1 MNESPDMR
9 PLSEREL
16 ADLQLWQRKM
26 VWSFAFATVLLV
38 VALAVQLTVGLPR
51 SVEVVVGVLWMGL
64 VAYGIVVQ
72 FSARCPRCGARLGL
86 QTRLLVPPY
95 CMRCK
100 TPLKRPKR
108 R

>member
-1 MNESPDMR
+1 MR